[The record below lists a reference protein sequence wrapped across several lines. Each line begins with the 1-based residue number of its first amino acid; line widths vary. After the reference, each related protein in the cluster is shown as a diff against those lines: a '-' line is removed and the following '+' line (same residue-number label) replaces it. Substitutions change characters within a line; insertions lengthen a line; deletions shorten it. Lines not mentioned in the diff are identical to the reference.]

1 MPSAR
6 SSRCHGDQ
14 IAPPYGQIPLK
25 GVLITKSWPAAVS
38 QHGATSRFIR
48 ALTLSRFAPTN
59 LTTKQPV
66 GTTFRILGQ
75 FDCLNVVPLRC

>member
-1 MPSAR
+1 MTTTSPDQSG
-6 SSRCHGDQ
+6 SPHGR
-14 IAPPYGQIPLK
+14 IPLK
-25 GVLITKSWPAAVS
+25 SVLIIESWLAAVS
-38 QHGATSRFIR
+38 QQGAISRFIR